1 MVQEIILN
9 MSLTYMFLFLFIIL
23 WWLFHAG
30 SVHGNDIVLMSN
42 GIKPFYLFISKILT
56 TFLLGFVA
64 LSLWFIIR
72 YVYGIILD
80 VPVPSY
86 LNITVF
92 SLFLLYLVSVI
103 ITLLIV
109 VTIVFDYNFL
119 IAFLGQLVFGG
130 IIAGIIYAI
139 VKLSKAT
146 DSEAQKIADA
156 IITWIPDVLLKNVIS
171 GKVSLTLVNSIK
183 LVVSSVVF
191 TLISYWFWSKWR
203 VYGIRKLFTK
213 A

>member
-1 MVQEIILN
+1 
-9 MSLTYMFLFLFIIL
+9 
-23 WWLFHAG
+23 
-30 SVHGNDIVLMSN
+30 MSN